1 MIRCI
6 ADLHTHTVA
15 SGHAYGTIREMAQ
28 GASEKNIFLL
38 GITEHGPG
46 IPGTADPIYY
56 SCLSQVPRV
65 LFGVEMLFGSEVNL
79 LDDGSISLE
88 DKVLN
93 QLDYGIIGIHTICYS
108 DCGREGNTEKLI
120 QCLKH
125 EKILFVSHP
134 DDDHTPL
141 DYSRLVVAAGEN
153 HVALEVN
160 NSSFRKLDRR
170 INCINNYRKML
181 EHCKK
186 EGVYIIVS
194 SDAHDPS
201 RIADHALAL
210 SFLEEVGFPEELVL
224 NSDINRIK
232 AFLK

>member
-1 MIRCI
+1 MIKCV

-28 GASEKNIFLL
+28 SAADKHISML

-46 IPGTADPIYY
+46 IPGTAHPIYY

-65 LFGVEMLFGSEVNL
+65 IFGVEILFGSEVNL

-88 DKVLN
+88 DKVLE
-93 QLDYGIIGIHTICYS
+93 QLDYGIIGIHTLCYS
-108 DCGREGNTEKLI
+108 DKGREENTEKLI
-120 QCLKH
+120 RCLKH
-125 EKILFVSHP
+125 EKIYFVSHP

-141 DYSRLVVAAGEN
+141 NYRRLVLAAGEN

-170 INCINNYRKML
+170 INCLSNYCNML
-181 EHCKK
+181 EQCKK

-201 RIADHALAL
+201 RVADHSLAL
-210 SFLEEVGFPEELVL
+210 SFLDEVGFPEELVL
-224 NSDINRIK
+224 NADINRIK

>member
-1 MIRCI
+1 M
-6 ADLHTHTVA
+6 
-15 SGHAYGTIREMAQ
+15 
-28 GASEKNIFLL
+28 
-38 GITEHGPG
+38 
-46 IPGTADPIYY
+46 
-56 SCLSQVPRV
+56 
-65 LFGVEMLFGSEVNL
+65 
-79 LDDGSISLE
+79 
-88 DKVLN
+88 LN

-125 EKILFVSHP
+125 EKILFVSQP

-224 NSDINRIK
+224 NADINRIK